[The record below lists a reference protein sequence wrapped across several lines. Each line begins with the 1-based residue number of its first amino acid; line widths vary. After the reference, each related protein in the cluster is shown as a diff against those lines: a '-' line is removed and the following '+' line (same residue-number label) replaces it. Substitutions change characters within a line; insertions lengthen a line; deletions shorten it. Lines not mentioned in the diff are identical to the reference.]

1 MYVVAIGWI
10 YVVGMAAIAE
20 AMSPQGTWLGALMTF
35 VGWGVLPL
43 ALVLY
48 ILGTPARKR
57 RLREQNLREQAQ
69 APAQA
74 EASTRQETA
83 AEAHPAEPN
92 ASSADGTLRRS
103 AHPKS

>member
-57 RLREQNLREQAQ
+57 RLREQTLREQ

-83 AEAHPAEPN
+83 TEAHPAEPN

>member
-57 RLREQNLREQAQ
+57 RLREQNLREQA
-69 APAQA
+69 PAQA
-74 EASTRQETA
+74 EAFACQETA
-83 AEAHPAEPN
+83 TEAHPAEPN